1 MTEHRDTLIRHAK
14 SYGFEGLRRA
24 SKASADLRESNS
36 VRGLPISPSESSPS
50 GDLHPPS
57 SYSAPTDAEIG
68 QEIGGK
74 ARKASPKL
82 QPSHQAD

>member
-1 MTEHRDTLIRHAK
+1 MEHRDTLIRNAK
-14 SYGFEGLRRA
+14 SHGTEGLRRA

-36 VRGLPISPSESSPS
+36 VRGLPISPSESSP
-50 GDLHPPS
+50 GGELHTSS
-57 SYSAPTDAEIG
+57 SYSAPTEAEIG

-74 ARKASPKL
+74 ARKASSKS